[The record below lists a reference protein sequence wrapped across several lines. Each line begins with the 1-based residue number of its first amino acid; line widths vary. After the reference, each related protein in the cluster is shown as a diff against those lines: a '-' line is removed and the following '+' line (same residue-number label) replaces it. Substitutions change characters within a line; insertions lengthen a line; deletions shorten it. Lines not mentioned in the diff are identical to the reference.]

1 MGRGLWQAERVWGP
15 EASSGLGSARVGVKL
30 CVSVV
35 PGCCRGPLPTAPNA
49 RRVPLQSA
57 RAAVSSRDIQGCAAR
72 LRRRWGSDAGGTR
85 MRVGLRELSSQGRA
99 LGAWPAGRG
108 RSASPGSAPSRG
120 GASGLGGA
128 VGIPAEPSR
137 GGGGRAGEG
146 FEAAPQPATVG
157 VAAEGGVASARLPPG
172 CARSPLPADRPPP
185 GAAHRETPE
194 TCWRGRREREL
205 RPASRLRRR

>member
-1 MGRGLWQAERVWGP
+1 MRGAPAAQ
-15 EASSGLGSARVGVKL
+15 VG
-30 CVSVV
+30 
-35 PGCCRGPLPTAPNA
+35 
-49 RRVPLQSA
+49 
-57 RAAVSSRDIQGCAAR
+57 
-72 LRRRWGSDAGGTR
+72 LRRRWDSDAR
-85 MRVGLRELSSQGRA
+85 RVARA
-99 LGAWPAGRG
+99 LLAGE
-108 RSASPGSAPSRG
+108 SPGGVASRAGAERQSWLRPSRG